1 MTAVAPLGCLGRA
14 EVGYGADAGLD
25 AARAGRDSGWQG
37 VLMPDPQRAFVSSED
52 AHPQDA
58 RPDEPRARSTA
69 TPDDL
74 EGVSVLAERLARGE
88 VTSRE
93 LVEAALERI
102 EATQSTLNAFR
113 RIRALEALDEAAAAD
128 AALEQGAA
136 TRAATGSAAGGTA
149 TGRYRPVLGVPI
161 AIKDDTDIAGMP
173 TAFGAMGE
181 FPPAAR
187 DSEMVRRLKAAG
199 AIIVGKTNTPEF
211 GQWPFTEGPAFGV
224 TRNPWDLDH
233 SPGGSSGGAAAA
245 VAAGLVPGA
254 IGSDG
259 AGSVRIPA
267 AWTHLVGIKPRRG
280 RISSAPVREQF
291 NGLTVFGPLTRTVAD
306 GARLLDALSGSLPTD
321 RDRPPAPAESFLA
334 AAGHPPPRLRI
345 GLSLHRPYSG
355 MPANL
360 DPAVRAAVERI
371 AEVLARLGHE
381 IIPVEPPYGLLG
393 TIFLPRSMDGI
404 RDWAQR
410 VPDPSLL
417 DSRTLANARTGRLLR
432 PILPLTRVAEPV
444 ARLNIGRVFRKVD
457 VVLAPT
463 TATPPPRVGELN
475 RDTNWATDQ
484 AIVAACPFAWPWNVL
499 GWPAVNVPAGFT
511 PAGLPVGAQL
521 LGPATAETRLISL
534 AAELEDTERWQ
545 LHYPGER
552 VAHIG

>member
-1 MTAVAPLGCLGRA
+1 M
-14 EVGYGADAGLD
+14 ADP
-25 AARAGRDSGWQG
+25 R
-37 VLMPDPQRAFVSSED
+37 RAFVNSDNAAAYGPDPNPDSPNPD
-52 AHPQDA
+52 SPNPDGPSPDSPSRDSPSRGNPGRRLRTAAHGTGTSAELD
-58 RPDEPRARSTA
+58 
-69 TPDDL
+69 
-74 EGVSVLAERLARGE
+74 GVAELAARLARGE
-88 VTSRE
+88 ITSRE
-93 LVEAALERI
+93 LVEAALGRI

-113 RIRALEALDEAAAAD
+113 RIRAVEALEEATAAD
-128 AALEQGAA
+128 AALEAASAGAA
-136 TRAATGSAAGGTA
+136 SADADGARATAAS
-149 TGRYRPVLGVPI
+149 RHRPLLGVPI

-224 TRNPWDLDH
+224 TRNPWDLDY

-291 NGLTVFGPLTRTVAD
+291 HGLTVFGPLTRTVAD
-306 GARLLDALSGSLPTD
+306 GALLLDALSGSLPSD
-321 RDRPPAPAESFLA
+321 RDHPPAPAETFLA

-355 MPANL
+355 VPANL
-360 DPAVRAAVERI
+360 DPAVRVAVERI

-381 IIPVEPPYGLLG
+381 IVPIEPPYGLLG
-393 TIFLPRSMDGI
+393 TLFLPRSMDGI
-404 RDWAQR
+404 RDWAGR

-417 DSRTLANARTGRLLR
+417 DARTLANARTGRLLR
-432 PILPLTRVAEPV
+432 PLLPLVRAAEPV
-444 ARLNIGRVFRKVD
+444 ARLNIARVFRRVD

-511 PAGLPVGAQL
+511 AAGLPVGAQL
-521 LGPATAETRLISL
+521 MGPAAAETRLISL
-534 AAELEDTERWQ
+534 AAQLEATERWQ
-545 LHYPGER
+545 LHHPGER
-552 VAHIG
+552 VAYTG

>member
-1 MTAVAPLGCLGRA
+1 MNPDD
-14 EVGYGADAGLD
+14 ADAQ
-25 AARAGRDSGWQG
+25 RAGPHDTGSRGAGPPGTGPDG
-37 VLMPDPQRAFVSSED
+37 VTSHSSD
-52 AHPQDA
+52 G
-58 RPDEPRARSTA
+58 
-69 TPDDL
+69 L
-74 EGVSVLAERLARGE
+74 EGVAALAARLARGE

-93 LVEAALERI
+93 LVEAALGRI

-113 RIRALEALDEAAAAD
+113 RIRPREALEEAAAAD
-128 AALEQGAA
+128 GALAAAA
-136 TRAATGSAAGGTA
+136 QAGH
-149 TGRYRPVLGVPI
+149 RPHRPLLGVPI
-161 AIKDDTDIAGMP
+161 AIKDDTDIAGLP

-181 FPPAAR
+181 FAPVAR

-211 GQWPFTEGPAFGV
+211 GQWPFTEGQAFGV

-306 GARLLDALSGSLPTD
+306 GALLLDALSGSLPID
-321 RDRPPAPAESFLA
+321 RDRPPEPPETFLA

-355 MPANL
+355 MPARL
-360 DPAVRAAVERI
+360 DPAVRAGVERI
-371 AEVLARLGHE
+371 AEALARLGHE
-381 IIPVEPPYGLLG
+381 VIPAEPAYGLLG
-393 TIFLPRSMDGI
+393 AIFLPRSMDGI
-404 RDWAQR
+404 RDWSGR

-417 DSRTLANARTGRLLR
+417 DARTLANARTGRLLR
-432 PILPLTRVAEPV
+432 PLLPLARAAEPL
-444 ARLNIGRVFRKVD
+444 ARLNIGRIFRKVD
-457 VVLAPT
+457 ILLAPT

-521 LGPATAETRLISL
+521 MGPATAESHLISL
-534 AAELEDTERWQ
+534 AAQLEASEQWQ
-545 LHYPGER
+545 RFHPGQR
-552 VAHIG
+552 VARAG